1 MAVEGVTV
9 LARHR
14 ELKGFH
20 RIAAKAHDIVPLGIN
35 RKLPRVD
42 AGNVQEVA
50 DEPVHLRDRTSRDA
64 QKLLAPCR
72 VRIELEQHLG

>member
-1 MAVEGVTV
+1 MADEGVTV

-50 DEPVHLRDRTSRDA
+50 DEPVHPCAEALDA
-64 QKLLAPCR
+64 LCVSADLTD
-72 VRIELEQHLG
+72 VT